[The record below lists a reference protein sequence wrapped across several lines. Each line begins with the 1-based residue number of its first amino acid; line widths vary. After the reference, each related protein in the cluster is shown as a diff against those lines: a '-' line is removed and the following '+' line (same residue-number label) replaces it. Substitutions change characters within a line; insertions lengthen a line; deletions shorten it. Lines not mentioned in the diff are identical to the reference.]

1 MSAINNGI
9 NNMLGNP
16 SGTGPAGSG
25 MMMNGNGVAG
35 TADQIT
41 TAVNLKNSSLVTT
54 AASTG
59 KLNFNSLFD
68 REISKFPR
76 EKWRSQ
82 DIDPYHITQ

>member
-59 KLNFNSLFD
+59 KLILTHYLIGKYQSFHERNGEVKTL
-68 REISKFPR
+68 IHT
-76 EKWRSQ
+76 
-82 DIDPYHITQ
+82 I